1 MGQDS
6 WGKSILAK
14 WSTRIINTSWVI
26 EQSQKP
32 SPQNAIS
39 RESYLIESRYGICIY
54 IWATKKKQLITFHY
68 TGCYGCSIGILIIV
82 YHNPYITGQ
91 YNRYNRLYSLNN
103 QFFFVAH
110 LVEFMV
116 HVGPC
121 LQTVWIVKAI
131 RVTHFLPGLFGQFR
145 PLNRHG
151 RGSNF
156 PTNFPTSS
164 VKGSMRIPVQF
175 MPCSK
180 A

>member
-1 MGQDS
+1 MVNAYHQHVLGDRTITKTITTKCHFKGIVS
-6 WGKSILAK
+6 H
-14 WSTRIINTSWVI
+14 RIEVWHM
-26 EQSQKP
+26 
-32 SPQNAIS
+32 
-39 RESYLIESRYGICIY
+39 YLHLSHE
-54 IWATKKKQLITFHY
+54 KKQLITFHY

-156 PTNFPTSS
+156 PTNFTTSS